1 MSTKPT
7 SRIPDTSR
15 GCCFI
20 IEFFVDFLVW
30 ADGKV
35 PSAQAIASHLGV
47 SRATSYR
54 YHAALRR
61 LHEKHGALKF
71 ERARG

>member
-7 SRIPDTSR
+7 SRIPGTSY
-15 GCCFI
+15 GCCFVM
-20 IEFFVDFLVW
+20 EFVVDFLVW

-35 PSAQAIASHLGV
+35 PSAQVIASHLGV
-47 SRATSYR
+47 SRATGYR
-54 YHAALRR
+54 YRSALCR

-71 ERARG
+71 ERARC